1 MKYNNTM
8 AKLKGRRDS
17 IIIWVKTNGINV
29 AIVAGDNRVNEYTI
43 ALVSPFLILLCKIFA
58 EKKSKKNNIFYHGV
72 IKYIMHLN
80 YSCCKMR
87 TGPNNPEE
95 INGESLV
102 K

>member
-58 EKKSKKNNIFYHGV
+58 EKKSKK
-72 IKYIMHLN
+72 KQYIL
-80 YSCCKMR
+80 
-87 TGPNNPEE
+87 
-95 INGESLV
+95 SLSN
-102 K
+102 KIYYAPKLFLLQDAHWSQQP